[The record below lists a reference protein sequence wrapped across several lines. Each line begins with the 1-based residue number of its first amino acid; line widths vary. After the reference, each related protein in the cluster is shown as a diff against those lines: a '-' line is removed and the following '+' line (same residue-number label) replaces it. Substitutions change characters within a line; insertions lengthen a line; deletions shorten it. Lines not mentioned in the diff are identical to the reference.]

1 MIPHLIAHTL
11 TTDAVAEP
19 LGLTRL
25 QPVLA
30 WRLRGTGRQAAAT
43 VEVQD
48 AAGSPV
54 WSSGRLSGAAQRVVC
69 GCPLSSGGR
78 YAWRVRVEDADG
90 NDGGWSA
97 WSAFG
102 TAWDD
107 PTAWPGVWLAGPEEG
122 QQLVHQRA
130 EFTAACVVSARL
142 HIAVGAAAAGNQ
154 TLRMNAFEAFLN
166 GERVGDEVVSPGQ
179 IAPEGGRA
187 LVRSFEVLPMLRQGK
202 NALGLRHAAS
212 VISAVL
218 VLYHEDGSSR
228 LALDGPWRQGGGG
241 AFVQLWPRDGRDE
254 QGGKGEIHDA
264 RQDHTGWAAPGFD
277 ESAWSPAVIAAP
289 ARALSAQHQ
298 PMTVQA
304 VHPPRTISEPQ
315 PGKQVVDFGQNTHGF
330 VRLRVRG
337 AACDRITVRYAEN
350 LLPDPRPV
358 AEIPVAWKDNFVALQ
373 PIAGTIDWT
382 STRNHGQKDPDAQSD
397 TFILADD
404 QLQVLA
410 PRFAT
415 HGFRYVEISGLRSPP
430 ADLDAVTVHS
440 PVLSGSSFACSHPLL
455 ERLHHLAHWSM
466 RTNLLS
472 VPTDCPHRERNGWLG
487 DALCLAQ
494 AECLMFD
501 LAAFLDLWLT
511 QIGDAQ
517 GPDGFVPIVVPF
529 GKPIG
534 LQDLPWQSGLVLV
547 AWDAWEAHGDRDVL
561 ARHYPAMR
569 RWWDFTRRFADADG
583 YCAEGTMWGDW
594 VCLEGAGKP
603 FLGNAYLLRA
613 TDLLAAIAGILDHQS
628 EAAAYRSA
636 AARHRAAILRQH
648 RGPDGAWDNGSQ
660 SALAHVLAFDL
671 CAQAERPAVLAALVG
686 RLARDGRITTG
697 CLGTWV
703 LLPVLSEAGR
713 DDLVLGLASD
723 PDHNWGYWVTRCD
736 ATTGLETWTGDRTQ
750 SYNHPFLMGSLA
762 AWFYRRLGGI
772 TPLEPGY
779 AWVGIAPY
787 YAPGL
792 DHAAATVETVRGLVR
807 SVWRRQGAGIRLEV
821 EVPAGATAQVVRPD
835 GVRVEVGSGWHRFA

>member
-1 MIPHLIAHTL
+1 
-11 TTDAVAEP
+11 
-19 LGLTRL
+19 
-25 QPVLA
+25 
-30 WRLRGTGRQAAAT
+30 
-43 VEVQD
+43 
-48 AAGSPV
+48 
-54 WSSGRLSGAAQRVVC
+54 
-69 GCPLSSGGR
+69 
-78 YAWRVRVEDADG
+78 
-90 NDGGWSA
+90 
-97 WSAFG
+97 
-102 TAWDD
+102 
-107 PTAWPGVWLAGPEEG
+107 
-122 QQLVHQRA
+122 
-130 EFTAACVVSARL
+130 
-142 HIAVGAAAAGNQ
+142 
-154 TLRMNAFEAFLN
+154 
-166 GERVGDEVVSPGQ
+166 
-179 IAPEGGRA
+179 
-187 LVRSFEVLPMLRQGK
+187 
-202 NALGLRHAAS
+202 
-212 VISAVL
+212 
-218 VLYHEDGSSR
+218 
-228 LALDGPWRQGGGG
+228 
-241 AFVQLWPRDGRDE
+241 
-254 QGGKGEIHDA
+254 
-264 RQDHTGWAAPGFD
+264 
-277 ESAWSPAVIAAP
+277 
-289 ARALSAQHQ
+289 
-298 PMTVQA
+298 
-304 VHPPRTISEPQ
+304 
-315 PGKQVVDFGQNTHGF
+315 
-330 VRLRVRG
+330 
-337 AACDRITVRYAEN
+337 
-350 LLPDPRPV
+350 
-358 AEIPVAWKDNFVALQ
+358 
-373 PIAGTIDWT
+373 
-382 STRNHGQKDPDAQSD
+382 
-397 TFILADD
+397 
-404 QLQVLA
+404 
-410 PRFAT
+410 
-415 HGFRYVEISGLRSPP
+415 
-430 ADLDAVTVHS
+430 
-440 PVLSGSSFACSHPLL
+440 
-455 ERLHHLAHWSM
+455 
-466 RTNLLS
+466 
-472 VPTDCPHRERNGWLG
+472 
-487 DALCLAQ
+487 
-494 AECLMFD
+494 
-501 LAAFLDLWLT
+501 
-511 QIGDAQ
+511 
-517 GPDGFVPIVVPF
+517 
-529 GKPIG
+529 
-534 LQDLPWQSGLVLV
+534 
-547 AWDAWEAHGDRDVL
+547 
-561 ARHYPAMR
+561 MR